1 MKTILLKRLAILAI
15 STAGILVSLPALA
28 DNHGSHPHPLHNTIS
43 EIIGEPKNGEEVHI
57 DAKVVRQEG
66 NNKYVVSDGSG
77 EMIINVSNSQIDLQ
91 PNTEVDVLG
100 TVNIEDGK
108 SQEIEILVKE
118 IKIVE

>member
-1 MKTILLKRLAILAI
+1 MKKNLLKRLTVLAI

-28 DNHGSHPHPLHNTIS
+28 DSDSSHPHPLHNTIS
-43 EIIGEPKNGEEVHI
+43 EITGQPKNGEEVHI
-57 DAKVVRQEG
+57 DAKVIRQKGDNE
-66 NNKYVVSDGSG
+66 YIVSDGSG
-77 EMIINVSNSQIDLQ
+77 EMVIDVSNSPINLQ